1 MFFNLREDVSKY
13 YIKALSLR
21 SYFIFKMKK
30 HHEKST
36 NNKLLMIKT
45 YLSKTS
51 IFKAFAAVCIF
62 GISISGCTSK
72 KKTPMET
79 TDTTENELTML
90 VGTYTSGTSK
100 GIYSYRFNEEDG
112 TATPLSETEVENPS
126 YLVPSA
132 DGKFV
137 YAVSEFNNTQAA
149 ANAFAFNKEKGTL
162 QLLNSQQ
169 TGGEDPCY
177 IIASGNNVITAN
189 YSGGSISVFPIA
201 KDGSLLP
208 ASDIIQFKG
217 TGVDKER
224 QEKPHLHC
232 VRITP
237 DGKYLFA
244 DDLGTDQIHKF
255 IINPAAN
262 AENKEAFLKEGSPAA
277 FKVKAGSGPRHLT
290 FSPNGHYAYLINE
303 LSGTVIAFEYKDGDL
318 KEIQTIAADT
328 VNAQGSADIHISPDN
343 TINLVINKNIFDN
356 TAIINDQRE
365 FFSNLIICMDHFK
378 YPLAGGLFWNN
389 ITFVCGKDR
398 QAICTKKSN
407 VRNDDL
413 PAYIQVFCQSN
424 SRDRHSAGFQ
434 NIFYFCSPDLS
445 VHLSKSFLNCM

>member
-1 MFFNLREDVSKY
+1 M
-13 YIKALSLR
+13 
-21 SYFIFKMKK
+21 
-30 HHEKST
+30 T
-36 NNKLLMIKT
+36 KT

-72 KKTPMET
+72 KKTYMET
-79 TDTTENELTML
+79 TGTTENELTML

-112 TATPLSETEVENPS
+112 ATTPLSEAEIENPS
-126 YLVPSA
+126 YLVPSD

-137 YAVSEFNNTQAA
+137 YAVSELNNTQAA

-177 IIASGNNVITAN
+177 IIVSENNVITAN

-208 ASDIIQFKG
+208 ASDIIKFKG

-244 DDLGTDQIHKF
+244 DNLGTDQIHKYV
-255 IINPAAN
+255 INPN
-262 AENKEAFLKEGSPAA
+262 ADITNQKSFLKEGQPAA
-277 FKVKAGSGPRHLT
+277 YKVKAGSGPRHLT
-290 FSPNGHYAYLINE
+290 FAPNGNYAYLINE
-303 LSGTVIAFEYKDGDL
+303 LSGTVIAFEYKDGNL
-318 KEIQTIAADT
+318 KEMQTIAADT
-328 VNAQGSADIHISPDN
+328 VGAKGSADIHISPDGKFLYASN
-343 TINLVINKNIFDN
+343 RLKADGIAIFRIHPDNGMLTKTGYQLTGIHPRNFIITPNGKYLLVACRD
-356 TAIINDQRE
+356 
-365 FFSNLIICMDHFK
+365 
-378 YPLAGGLFWNN
+378 
-389 ITFVCGKDR
+389 
-398 QAICTKKSN
+398 SN
-407 VRNDDL
+407 V
-413 PAYIQVFCQSN
+413 IQVYE
-424 SRDRHSAGFQ
+424 RDRNTGLLT
-434 NIFYFCSPDLS
+434 D
-445 VHLSKSFLNCM
+445 VHRDIKIDKPVCIRFVP

>member
-1 MFFNLREDVSKY
+1 
-13 YIKALSLR
+13 
-21 SYFIFKMKK
+21 
-30 HHEKST
+30 
-36 NNKLLMIKT
+36 MIKT

-100 GIYSYRFNEEDG
+100 GIYSYRFNEENG
-112 TATPLSETEVENPS
+112 TATPLSETEIENPS

-237 DGKYLFA
+237 DSKYLFA

-328 VNAQGSADIHISPDN
+328 LNAQGSADIHISPDGKFLYASN
-343 TINLVINKNIFDN
+343 RLKADGIAIFSIHPDNGMLAKAGYQLTGIHPRNFIITPNGKYLLVACRD
-356 TAIINDQRE
+356 
-365 FFSNLIICMDHFK
+365 
-378 YPLAGGLFWNN
+378 
-389 ITFVCGKDR
+389 
-398 QAICTKKSN
+398 SN
-407 VRNDDL
+407 V
-413 PAYIQVFCQSN
+413 IQVYE
-424 SRDRHSAGFQ
+424 RDADTGLLTDVQQDIKVDKPVCIKFV
-434 NIFYFCSPDLS
+434 P
-445 VHLSKSFLNCM
+445 